1 MYRVT
6 RSKGKGPRRA
16 SAVVL
21 FCAAIAITASAQT
34 LTTLVDFSGS
44 GYPYPSALTQGADG
58 NFYGTI
64 RLGGV
69 NSLGS
74 VFQLT
79 PSGTLTTLYSFCS
92 RGGISVC
99 TDGEDPISGVVQA
112 TNGNLY
118 GTTSGGGHGAGTVFT
133 ITSKGAIVQ
142 LHSFCGNFDC
152 TDGNGPGGLTQGAN
166 GTLYGTTEWGGKFSE
181 GTIFEMTATGALTTL
196 HSFSG
201 QLGINPVG
209 TLVQAANG
217 NLYGMTLGG
226 PGSVFQVTPAGAFT
240 TLHTFGFVPGGYNVN
255 GIVVSS
261 DGSIYGTTE
270 FGGMGA
276 KCVDSC
282 GTVFRISSTGEF
294 STIYTFCSEANCADG
309 TMPQAGLV
317 QGSDGNF
324 YGTTYYGGNS
334 NNAGTI
340 FQITPEGVLTTIY
353 TFCSQSNCADGA
365 YPATILLQ
373 STDGNFYG
381 TTASGGTGGINGPGT
396 AFRFSTGLGP
406 FVKLIRDSGS
416 VGQVGGVL
424 GQGFKGTTGV
434 AFNGTPAAFTIVSD
448 TLIQATV
455 PAGATTGFVTVNT
468 PSGTLTSNVVFRV
481 R

>member
-1 MYRVT
+1 MHQIKPDDRNKS
-6 RSKGKGPRRA
+6 RLA
-16 SAVVL
+16 SAVFL
-21 FCAAIAITASAQT
+21 FCAIFAVTASAQT
-34 LTTLVDFSGS
+34 LTTLVDFTGPT
-44 GYPYPSALTQGADG
+44 YPYPSALTQGSDG

-69 NSLGS
+69 NNLGS
-74 VFQLT
+74 VFKLA

-92 RGGISVC
+92 RGGIGVC
-99 TDGEDPISGVVQA
+99 TDGEYPISGLMQA

-118 GTTSGGGHGAGTVFT
+118 GTTSAGGHGAGTVFV
-133 ITSKGAIVQ
+133 ITSKGQIVQ

-152 TDGNGPGGLTQGAN
+152 TDGNGPGGLTQAAN
-166 GTLYGTTEWGGKFSE
+166 GNLYGTTEWGGKFSE

-201 QLGINPVG
+201 QLGINPVS

-217 NLYGMTLGG
+217 NLYGVTLGG
-226 PGSVFQVTPAGAFT
+226 PGSVFQITPTGAFT
-240 TLHTFGFVPGGYNVN
+240 TLHTFGLVAGGYNVN

-261 DGSIYGTTE
+261 DGGVYGTTE
-270 FGGMGA
+270 FGGTGA
-276 KCVDSC
+276 NCADSC

-294 STIYTFCSEANCADG
+294 STIYTFCSQASCADG

-340 FQITPEGVLTTIY
+340 FKITPQGVLATLY
-353 TFCSQSNCADGA
+353 TFCSQTNCSDGA
-365 YPATILLQ
+365 YPAATLLQ

-381 TTASGGTGGINGPGT
+381 TTASGGTGGINGSGT
-396 AFRFSTGLGP
+396 AFRLSAGLGP

-416 VGQVGGVL
+416 VGQVGGIL
-424 GQGFKGTTGV
+424 GQGFEGTTGV
-434 AFNGTPAAFTIVSD
+434 AFNGTPATFTVVSD

-468 PSGTLTSNVVFRV
+468 PSSTLTSNVVFRV
-481 R
+481 K